1 VAKKHSLLIVVFALI
16 LGGMLALSFPL
27 EMGLAQTRDTSL
39 LVFRDEFDSF
49 NTTLW
54 HAANNWTN
62 YNPDDPYNPFDCWW
76 LNDNVNFSSGV
87 LSLTLNDSAC
97 PGGCGGMN
105 YASAEYRS
113 NNHYHYGT
121 YTVRMKAVA
130 NVGVVSSFFL
140 YTGPSED
147 NPWDEIDIEITGNN
161 PSYLHT
167 NYFTNGVGG
176 NGEHED
182 NIPLGFDASADFH
195 TYSIEW
201 LPDSITWYVDGLLVH
216 TEDGSNGALPTT
228 PGRIMMNFW
237 PGTDSVNDWLGD
249 FVYSSPLQAQYDWVS
264 YEAVDWP
271 IKSYLPAI
279 FK

>member
-1 VAKKHSLLIVVFALI
+1 MIVMFALV
-16 LGGMLALSFPL
+16 LGGMLVLGSPL
-27 EMGLAQTRDTSL
+27 QMGLAQTRDTSL
-39 LVFRDEFDSF
+39 LVFRDDFNSF

-76 LNDNVNFSSGV
+76 LDDNVSFSSGI

-97 PGGCGGMN
+97 PGGCGGMD

-121 YTVRMKAVA
+121 YTVRMRAVA

-147 NPWDEIDIEITGNN
+147 NPWDEIDIEITGQN
-161 PSYLHT
+161 PYQMQA
-167 NYFTNGVGG
+167 NYFADGV
-176 NGEHED
+176 GEHEAYID
-182 NIPLGFDASADFH
+182 LGFDASADFH

-201 LPDSITWYVDGLLVH
+201 LPDTITWYVDGSPVH
-216 TEDGSNGALPTT
+216 TVTDSSLDPLPTT
-228 PGRIMMNFW
+228 PGRIMMNLW
-237 PGTDSVNDWLGD
+237 PGNENANGWLG
-249 FVYSSPLQAQYDWVS
+249 VYNGTVPLQAQYDWVS

-271 IKSYLPAI
+271 NKSYLPAI